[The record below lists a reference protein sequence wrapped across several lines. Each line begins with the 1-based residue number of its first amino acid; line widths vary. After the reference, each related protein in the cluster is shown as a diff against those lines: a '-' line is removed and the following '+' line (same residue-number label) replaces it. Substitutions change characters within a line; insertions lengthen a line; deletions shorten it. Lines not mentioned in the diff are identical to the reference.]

1 MSHNVYYV
9 QISKE
14 TLEHYDN
21 VITSSSFEPY
31 GAFSKRKYVAA
42 FESEKGFMSLSGDV
56 GYVAHDMLQLN
67 EDSLFIQFRGS
78 PESIDDLI
86 LKESRRSLCD
96 CNFKKQ
102 KRIFLAIS
110 KRQQFWS
117 GAYGALKSIT
127 TMGAG

>member
-1 MSHNVYYV
+1 MIMLLHQVVSNHMVR
-9 QISKE
+9 
-14 TLEHYDN
+14 
-21 VITSSSFEPY
+21 F
-31 GAFSKRKYVAA
+31 AKRKYVAA

-86 LKESRRSLCD
+86 LKESRRSLCG